1 MTQAIIIYC
10 TYEYKR
16 QGRWKK
22 DIGGEVKKV
31 RDEEN
36 NEKKGS
42 HVSISVP
49 IIIYIVI
56 YLLIFQY

>member
-22 DIGGEVKKV
+22 DIGEVKKV

-42 HVSISVP
+42 HVSIR
-49 IIIYIVI
+49 
-56 YLLIFQY
+56 F

>member
-22 DIGGEVKKV
+22 DIGEVKKV
-31 RDEEN
+31 RDEKN